1 MRASGRFAPAQ
12 NVADGSGQE
21 SARSEHRLH
30 GLRLVQTGDGAG
42 SGASRLAV
50 ILVADAVDY
59 SRQMEADEAG
69 TYARLSTIFRSVVGQ
84 GVARHGGKVV
94 KDTGDGFLAVF
105 WSATSAV
112 WFAVE
117 FQNALRA
124 RNARRARER
133 RLEFR
138 VGINLGDV
146 IVAPDDVFGHNVN
159 VAARLEASAEPGGV
173 LVSHGVFVAVRD
185 RRLSFEDAGEVQ
197 LGNISEAVRAF
208 RARLATPRRW
218 RRPSAVASVA
228 AMDG

>member
-1 MRASGRFAPAQ
+1 MRAPGHFAPAQ
-12 NVADGSGQE
+12 DVADVPEQD
-21 SARSEHRLH
+21 SARSGRQPP
-30 GLRLVQTGDGAG
+30 GLRLVQAGDGAG

-69 TYARLSTIFRSVVGQ
+69 TYARLSAIFRSIVEP

-105 WSATSAV
+105 WSATNAV

-117 FQNALRA
+117 FQNAMRA
-124 RNARRARER
+124 WNVRRAPER
-133 RLEFR
+133 RLAFR

-146 IVAPDDVFGHNVN
+146 IVAPHDVFGHNVN

-197 LGNISEAVRAF
+197 LGNISETVRGF
-208 RARLATPRRW
+208 RARSAAPRRS
-218 RRPSAVASVA
+218 RRRSVA
-228 AMDG
+228 ASAMAMDG

>member
-1 MRASGRFAPAQ
+1 MRDSGRFAPAQ
-12 NVADGSGQE
+12 NVADRSGQE
-21 SARSEHRLH
+21 SAKSERQLP
-30 GLRLVQTGDGAG
+30 GLRLVQAGDGAG

-69 TYARLSTIFRSVVGQ
+69 TYARLSAIFRSIVEP

-112 WFAVE
+112 RFAVE
-117 FQNALRA
+117 FQNAVRVW
-124 RNARRARER
+124 NARRAPQRH
-133 RLEFR
+133 LEFR

-146 IVAPDDVFGHNVN
+146 IVAPHDVFGHNVN

-173 LVSHGVFVAVRD
+173 LVSHAVFAAVRD
-185 RRLSFEDAGEVQ
+185 QRLCFEDAGEVS
-197 LGNISEAVRAF
+197 LGNISETVRGF
-208 RARLATPRRW
+208 RARSAAPRRS
-218 RRPSAVASVA
+218 RRRSVA
-228 AMDG
+228 ASAMAMDG